1 MKLIKMTVKK
11 VTKKDDADEKT
22 FGYVKV
28 AKFDD
33 VWKLASVTQ
42 PNFYGGKDVNRLKA
56 YAKEVKKQAADLE
69 EAITFIEKEN
79 KK

>member
-1 MKLIKMTVKK
+1 MKLIKMTV
-11 VTKKDDADEKT
+11 KKDDADEKT

-42 PNFYGGKDVNRLKA
+42 PDFYGGKDVNRLKA
-56 YAKEVKKQAADLE
+56 YAKEVKKQATDLE
-69 EAITFIEKEN
+69 EAIKFIEKEN